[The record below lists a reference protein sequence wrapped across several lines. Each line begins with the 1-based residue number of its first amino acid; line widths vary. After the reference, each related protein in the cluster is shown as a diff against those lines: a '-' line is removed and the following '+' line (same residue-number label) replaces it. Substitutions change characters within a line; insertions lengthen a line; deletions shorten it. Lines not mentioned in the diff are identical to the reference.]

1 VIVEETE
8 RYDVP
13 LMVSR
18 GFSSDTYLQSAAAA
32 IKAESKPTFIYQ
44 FGDHDPSGIWI
55 AKQIE
60 RGLRHHAPD
69 SEIYFERVAV
79 TPEQIAS
86 WSLPNRPTKRQG
98 NRHACGFSGDSI
110 ELDAVPAASLRKLVR
125 DCIERHVDKHQLV
138 ILKAAEAS
146 ERALLRRWGEQM
158 SGRAG

>member
-1 VIVEETE
+1 MGQRRLLHRDLVRKRHARWVIVKETE

-18 GFSSDTYLQSAAAA
+18 GFSSDTYLQSAAEA

-69 SEIYFERVAV
+69 SEIYFERVARSRSV
-79 TPEQIAS
+79 HAS
-86 WSLPNRPTKRQG
+86 RRPCLAPVGGGEAGRF
-98 NRHACGFSGDSI
+98 R
-110 ELDAVPAASLRKLVR
+110 PAPR
-125 DCIERHVDKHQLV
+125 
-138 ILKAAEAS
+138 
-146 ERALLRRWGEQM
+146 
-158 SGRAG
+158 